1 MFLITVEEG
10 GPVSVKDRIK
20 LLTQR
25 DLQTSA
31 SFSAAPRKRIEVST
45 DLKKSVTRDG
55 TRIAAAR

>member
-1 MFLITVEEG
+1 MEEG

-31 SFSAAPRKRIEVST
+31 SYSAGPRKRIEVST